1 VRHAGEGGEVT
12 NPDNVVGLDDVLT
25 KWRAWLPLIGPDVAR
40 RVLETCIMDVG
51 KLCRAAPAGMVLV
64 PREIVANY
72 RESTH
77 IPRHRRICDSALA
90 APAGGDV
97 AVGEIGELNGTKL
110 IVGRDE
116 DALARLPKGTKLYTR
131 PQDSAPAG
139 SGEVEAML
147 DELILSAMN
156 DRDELLG
163 WEASEDT
170 KQLRAALLR
179 KLQQGAAIP
188 PHDAEEYRNIV
199 FNPDER
205 TSAIIRQ
212 AQATGWNKC
221 RAWLIA
227 ASQGQ
232 EGGNDA

>member
-1 VRHAGEGGEVT
+1 MNANKQDAGGEVT

-139 SGEVEAML
+139 SGEVEALASRLVSMSNGL
-147 DELILSAMN
+147 HSAHLCT
-156 DRDELLG
+156 D
-163 WEASEDT
+163 
-170 KQLRAALLR
+170 LRRAAALLR
-179 KLQQGAAIP
+179 KLQQGADYVMVPREPTSKMAALGAIA
-188 PHDAEEYRNIV
+188 HKERGMAAAYR
-199 FNPDER
+199 
-205 TSAIIRQ
+205 AM
-212 AQATGWNKC
+212 
-221 RAWLIA
+221 IA

-232 EGGNDA
+232 EGGANG